1 MSAVPSSFTATSL
14 DRRIQML
21 RTAMGPLI
29 AAALED
35 PDVVEIMLNPDRTL
49 WVDRLSTG
57 RAPMGV
63 ELSEADGERIIRLV
77 AAHVGA
83 EVHRGQPLLTAELPE
98 TGERFEGILPPAA
111 PGPAF
116 ALRKRAFGVIPLS
129 RYIEDGMMTAAQA
142 GLLVRA
148 VRERQNILIAGGTST
163 GKTTLA
169 NALLAE
175 IAATGDRVLVLED
188 TVELQCAAR
197 DHVPLRTRQGVVSMT
212 ELVRSSMRLRPD
224 RVVVGEVRGAEALDL
239 IKVWGHRPSRRRRHH
254 PRRLRAGRI
263 AAPGATDSRSG
274 GEPAPCADRGSGQ
287 CGHPHRRARAQA
299 PHREH
304 RPRRRLRWRGLP
316 TGGCTGG
323 SIPGAA
329 AAVRPFLPVP

>member
-1 MSAVPSSFTATSL
+1 MSAAPSSFATSL

-29 AAALED
+29 AAALEA

-116 ALRKRAFGVIPLS
+116 ALRKRAFGVIDRKSTRLNS
-129 RYIEDGMMTAAQA
+129 SHQIISY
-142 GLLVRA
+142 A
-148 VRERQNILIAGGTST
+148 VFCFKKKKN
-163 GKTTLA
+163 
-169 NALLAE
+169 
-175 IAATGDRVLVLED
+175 
-188 TVELQCAAR
+188 
-197 DHVPLRTRQGVVSMT
+197 
-212 ELVRSSMRLRPD
+212 
-224 RVVVGEVRGAEALDL
+224 
-239 IKVWGHRPSRRRRHH
+239 HH
-254 PRRLRAGRI
+254 
-263 AAPGATDSRSG
+263 S
-274 GEPAPCADRGSGQ
+274 
-287 CGHPHRRARAQA
+287 
-299 PHREH
+299 
-304 RPRRRLRWRGLP
+304 
-316 TGGCTGG
+316 
-323 SIPGAA
+323 
-329 AAVRPFLPVP
+329 